1 MKILLV
7 GEYSRLHNSLKEG
20 LQELGHEVAL
30 NGLND
35 GFKNYPVDFKIKRKW
50 NSGILKKLKLLFLK
64 CTGFDITSYL
74 TYRQVKNNL
83 DKFSGFDVVQLINE
97 NSFLCVPKYEIKII
111 NLLLKNNQK
120 LFLLSCGN
128 DYLSVTFNFKNPEL
142 KTEVTSYLEGK
153 ILDENFQNTLKFK
166 QPDFKKLHDF
176 IFKNCCGV
184 IASDLDY
191 YFPLLNHPKFS
202 GLIPNPININKLIFT
217 ENPITDKIVIF
228 LGINNQTYYK
238 KGCDYF
244 EKALTVIQSK
254 YPDKVKVIISRSVP
268 YATYINSYNECHI
281 LLDQIYAKDQGY
293 NALEA
298 MAKGK
303 VVFTG
308 AGDDFV
314 QRYNLTEKVAIHA
327 KDDIEYLVNELSFL
341 IENPNEI
348 IKIQKNARLFI
359 EQEHNYVGISKKYIS
374 TWNTNKKFT

>member
-20 LQELGHEVAL
+20 LQELGHEVTL

-50 NSGILKKLKLLFLK
+50 NSGILKKLKLLIFK

-74 TYRQVKNNL
+74 TYKQVKNNL
-83 DKFSGFDVVQLINE
+83 DRFSGFDIVQLINE
-97 NSFLCVPKYEIKII
+97 NSFLCEPKYEIRII
-111 NLLLKNNQK
+111 DLLLKNNQK
-120 LFLLSCGN
+120 LFLLSCGD
-128 DYLSVTFNFKNPEL
+128 DYMSVSYNFKNTEL
-142 KTEVTSYLEGK
+142 KTVVTPYLEGK
-153 ILDENFQNTLKFK
+153 IHDKNFQNTLKFRK
-166 QPDFKKLHDF
+166 PDFKKLHDF
-176 IFKNCCGV
+176 IYKNCRGV

-191 YFPLLNHPKFS
+191 YFPLFNHPKFL
-202 GLIPNPININKLIFT
+202 GLIPNPINSKKLIFS

-244 EKALTVIQSK
+244 EKALAVIESK
-254 YPDKVKVIISRSVP
+254 YPDKVKIIISRSVP

-308 AGDDFV
+308 AGDDFIK
-314 QRYNLTEKVAIHA
+314 QYNLKDKVAVHA

-348 IKIQKNARLFI
+348 LTIGKQAKLFIQK
-359 EQEHNYVGISKKYIS
+359 EHDYTKVAQKYIDLW
-374 TWNTNKKFT
+374 TVN